1 MAFTF
6 DPSTAYSRVAQYLP
20 GSKDATLRHKI
31 LGGDADP
38 PSHNGKA
45 RYRTKNNS
53 EFRRF
58 ASAFEASIKTAAW
71 DWFAEESDSVIAK
84 VGDVLEV
91 DDEQWVVGQVGPGRW
106 GSQQLLYCVEAVEN
120 G

>member
-1 MAFTF
+1 MAAF
-6 DPSTAYSRVAQYLP
+6 DPETAYSHVAQYLP
-20 GSKDATLRHKI
+20 GAKDATLTHKS

-38 PSHNGKA
+38 PSHNGRA

-58 ASAFEASIKTAAW
+58 SAGFEATIKTAAF
-71 DWFAEESDSVIAK
+71 DWFAEESDSVIANQ
-84 VGDVLEV
+84 GDVLEV
-91 DDEQWVVGQVGPGRW
+91 DGVEWIVGQVMPGRW
-106 GSQQLLYCVEAVEN
+106 GSQQLLYCTEAVEN